1 MGKTWPAGRSTPW
14 VPFAA
19 LFGRSSFVIFVIL
32 RILPGDP
39 LVAIL
44 GVEGHAQMK
53 PADRAR
59 IMADLG
65 LSDPLPVQYVR
76 WLVDIATGQ
85 LGKSFFRGDTVAE
98 LILHRG
104 PISAEIAVLSLV
116 VSWLVGLPVGIL
128 SAFKPNSMPDG
139 VARTLSVLFIAIPGF
154 WLGMLIVLALL
165 FWFGYKAPIVIVH
178 LWQDP
183 WQNLQM
189 VIGPAIVLGLAQGAY
204 IARMSRSCLLEVI
217 GEDFVRTARAKGL
230 REAIVVFRHALPN
243 ALLPVITISG
253 VLLGFVLG
261 GSVAVEQAFGVP
273 GLGRALVTA
282 VIERDIIVVQNL
294 VLLYAVIFVASTS
307 WSTSATR
314 GSTRGS
320 GTADGPRRRCR
331 AVARRRREL
340 HAVLATPTQHAGRG
354 RRLRRAGPSSSW
366 RWRRRCWRPA
376 IRSRPTSGG

>member
-1 MGKTWPAGRSTPW
+1 MRKYLARRA
-14 VPFAA
+14 VYA
-19 LFGRSSFVIFVIL
+19 LGTLLGVSLIIFVVL

-44 GVEGHAQMK
+44 GVEGHARMTT
-53 PADRAR
+53 ADRVR

-76 WLVDIATGQ
+76 WLGDIAAGQ
-85 LGKSFFRGDTVAE
+85 LGKSFFRGDTVME

-104 PISAEIAVLSLV
+104 PISAEIGV
-116 VSWLVGLPVGIL
+116 VALIISWIVGLPVGIL
-128 SAFKPNSMPDG
+128 SAFRPNSLPDG
-139 VARTLSVLFIAIPGF
+139 IARALSIFFIAVPGF
-154 WLGMLIVLALL
+154 WLGILSVLALL
-165 FWFGYKAPIVIVH
+165 FWFGYKAPIIIVQV
-178 LWQDP
+178 WEDP
-183 WQNLQM
+183 WQNLQL
-189 VIGPAIVLGLAQGAY
+189 VIGPALVLGLAQGAY

-230 REAIVVFRHALPN
+230 REWFVVMRHALPN

-294 VLLYAVIFVASTS
+294 VLLYASIFVFVNVLVDLSYA
-307 WSTSATR
+307 WL
-314 GSTRGS
+314 
-320 GTADGPRRRCR
+320 DPR
-331 AVARRRREL
+331 
-340 HAVLATPTQHAGRG
+340 
-354 RRLRRAGPSSSW
+354 
-366 RWRRRCWRPA
+366 
-376 IRSRPTSGG
+376 IRY

>member
-1 MGKTWPAGRSTPW
+1 MRKYLVRR
-14 VPFAA
+14 AA
-19 LFGRSSFVIFVIL
+19 YAAVTLLGVSLSVFVIL

-44 GVEGHAQMK
+44 GVEGHAQMA
-53 PADRAR
+53 PADRER

-76 WLVDIATGQ
+76 WLHDIATGQ

-98 LILHRG
+98 LIAHRG
-104 PISAEIAVLSLV
+104 PISAQIGLMSLII
-116 VSWLVGLPVGIL
+116 SWLVGLPVGIL
-128 SAFKPNSMPDG
+128 SAFKPNSIPDG
-139 VARTLSVLFIAIPGF
+139 LARSLSVLFIAIPGF

-178 LWQDP
+178 VWQDP
-183 WQNLQM
+183 WQNFQI
-189 VIGPAIVLGLAQGAY
+189 VIGPAVVLGLAQGAY

-217 GEDFVRTARAKGL
+217 SEDFVRTARAKGL
-230 REAIVVFRHALPN
+230 REGFVVMRHALPN

-273 GLGRALVTA
+273 GLGRALVAA

-294 VLLYAVIFVASTS
+294 VLLYAVIFVAVNVLVDLSYA
-307 WSTSATR
+307 WL
-314 GSTRGS
+314 
-320 GTADGPRRRCR
+320 DPR
-331 AVARRRREL
+331 
-340 HAVLATPTQHAGRG
+340 
-354 RRLRRAGPSSSW
+354 
-366 RWRRRCWRPA
+366 
-376 IRSRPTSGG
+376 IRYG